1 MKKNEVTNILV
12 DNNNSKI
19 ELIDLFTEM
28 INVSQLLNKIKDQFY
43 KRFQITQ
50 IQFRALSV
58 IYVCEERKVKLS
70 VLSEKLNITRPSV
83 TTLIDRMECAGL
95 VERSSNKDDR
105 RSIGV
110 VITDKGKE
118 IMKNVLPNNKAF
130 EVSIADFLTEE
141 EKENLYKITIKLKEE
156 LTQKFLKD

>member
-118 IMKNVLPNNKAF
+118 IMKSVLPNNKAF

>member
-1 MKKNEVTNILV
+1 MEKNDVTNSLL

-19 ELIDLFTEM
+19 DLIDLFTEM
-28 INVSQLLNKIKDQFY
+28 VKVSQLLNKIHDQFY
-43 KRFQITQ
+43 KKFQITQ

-95 VERSSNKDDR
+95 VERYSNKDDR

-110 VITDKGKE
+110 VITDKGRE
-118 IMKNVLPNNKAF
+118 IMKTVLPNNKAF
-130 EVSIADFLTEE
+130 EISIADFLTEE
-141 EKENLYKITIKLKEE
+141 EKVNLYKITIKLKEE
-156 LTQKFLKD
+156 LNKKIKKD

>member
-1 MKKNEVTNILV
+1 MKKNDVTNILV

-43 KRFQITQ
+43 KKFQITQ

-58 IYVCEERKVKLS
+58 IYVCEERNVKLS

-83 TTLIDRMECAGL
+83 TALIDRMECAGL

-118 IMKNVLPNNKAF
+118 IMKTVLPNNKAF

>member
-1 MKKNEVTNILV
+1 MEKNDVTNSLL

-19 ELIDLFTEM
+19 DLIDLFTEM
-28 INVSQLLNKIKDQFY
+28 VKVSQLLNKIHDQFY
-43 KRFQITQ
+43 KKFQITQ

-95 VERSSNKDDR
+95 VERYSNKDDR

-110 VITDKGKE
+110 VITDKGRE
-118 IMKNVLPNNKAF
+118 IMKTVLPNNKAF
-130 EVSIADFLTEE
+130 EISIADFLTEE
-141 EKENLYKITIKLKEE
+141 EKVNLYKITIKLKEE
-156 LTQKFLKD
+156 LNK

>member
-1 MKKNEVTNILV
+1 MKKNDVTNNLL

-19 ELIDLFTEM
+19 ELMDLFTEM
-28 INVSQLLNKIKDQFY
+28 IKVSQLLNKIRDKLY
-43 KRFQITQ
+43 KKFEITQ
-50 IQFRALSV
+50 LHFRVLSI
-58 IYVCEERKVKLS
+58 IYISEEKKVKLS

-83 TTLIDRMECAGL
+83 TALIDRMECAGL

-110 VITDKGKE
+110 LITDKGKE
-118 IMKNVLPNNKAF
+118 IMKTVLPNNKDF
-130 EVSIADFLTEE
+130 EASIADFLSEE

-156 LTQKFLKD
+156 LTQKNLED